1 MKNWKTQKTEGGV
14 PMKNFSL
21 LFSLCLM
28 LCGCGEDAPPL
39 KSDSYTPPAFKKN
52 ESAVVAP
59 VQPATSQVTVTK
71 VAQTV
76 ATAAPEK
83 DTKNAP
89 LQRPATQILNDAAA
103 VVDYGTGATPLTAK
117 KKMTDKIQSI
127 QNQQNQNTQKT
138 LNER

>member
-1 MKNWKTQKTEGGV
+1 MKNIFLAFG
-14 PMKNFSL
+14 
-21 LFSLCLM
+21 LCLM
-28 LCGCGEDAPPL
+28 LCGCGEDAPPS

-52 ESAVVAP
+52 EPAVVAP
-59 VQPATSQVTVTK
+59 VQPATSQAAVSQT
-71 VAQTV
+71 AQP
-76 ATAAPEK
+76 AAAPAK

-138 LNER
+138 LNEK